1 MGLNKEAPRDEK
13 TVLSID
19 KTGEK
24 SKITF
29 SDIKFKNINLW
40 GIGQNTNNDDE
51 KGYVTLGSEGGPFN

>member
-40 GIGQNTNNDDE
+40 GIGQNTNNGDE